1 MTILSRWMIGEGKLN
16 MRLENADVDEGKVT
30 LQKGGSVSFDTYF
43 NSFSEAIFKAKT
55 SVQKVYV
62 LAKVEGAV
70 RIEVYSSSRAND
82 GVKDT
87 LICQKED
94 LNTQKRTVE
103 VPFSLTDGSFVWCK
117 LIALSDRVKLFDG
130 GYGTLEE
137 KKRNVSLAVVI
148 CTFKREEYVKSN
160 VKSLCDFARRKEEDV
175 TVYVIDNGQTLKSE
189 DVEGALLFS
198 NKNLGGSGG
207 FTRGMIE
214 AYRAQK
220 HTHVLLMDDDIS
232 FSPEIVARTMRLL
245 EYANCEN
252 VAIGGGMLR
261 EDEPNVLYELGG
273 LWNGDRLHA
282 FYDDLDVS
290 QKDNLLFDRQDK
302 PDYCAWWYCCM
313 PIGVIDRHGLP
324 LALFIKNDDVEYG
337 MRCKELDWTFLNGVG
352 VYHSPFEAKYNASLE
367 YYIRRNEL
375 VSNCFTSKK
384 SGFKYYFKLV
394 RSVAYQ
400 LVAQRYFAIPYA
412 MKGYDDFLKGA
423 NYLASVDA
431 EKLNSE
437 LRKGMPKTYSKA
449 ELEQMGFDLSNHYA
463 SKPRS
468 VFLQTI
474 TLNGYLIPKFL
485 CKKDCKN
492 VRVIDSTTCK
502 PRDFFLSKKVLQYNP
517 LSETGFFTQEKFG
530 EVVKTGFLLL
540 GKAFKML
547 FKYGAAKRSF
557 LKEQKYLTS
566 FEFWTKTLGL

>member
-1 MTILSRWMIGEGKLN
+1 
-16 MRLENADVDEGKVT
+16 
-30 LQKGGSVSFDTYF
+30 
-43 NSFSEAIFKAKT
+43 
-55 SVQKVYV
+55 
-62 LAKVEGAV
+62 
-70 RIEVYSSSRAND
+70 
-82 GVKDT
+82 
-87 LICQKED
+87 
-94 LNTQKRTVE
+94 
-103 VPFSLTDGSFVWCK
+103 
-117 LIALSDRVKLFDG
+117 
-130 GYGTLEE
+130 
-137 KKRNVSLAVVI
+137 
-148 CTFKREEYVKSN
+148 
-160 VKSLCDFARRKEEDV
+160 
-175 TVYVIDNGQTLKSE
+175 
-189 DVEGALLFS
+189 
-198 NKNLGGSGG
+198 
-207 FTRGMIE
+207 
-214 AYRAQK
+214 
-220 HTHVLLMDDDIS
+220 
-232 FSPEIVARTMRLL
+232 
-245 EYANCEN
+245 
-252 VAIGGGMLR
+252 
-261 EDEPNVLYELGG
+261 
-273 LWNGDRLHA
+273 
-282 FYDDLDVS
+282 
-290 QKDNLLFDRQDK
+290 
-302 PDYCAWWYCCM
+302 M

-337 MRCKELDWTFLNGVG
+337 MRCNELDWTFLNGVG

-384 SGFKYYFKLV
+384 SGLKYYFKLV

-449 ELEQMGFDLSNHYA
+449 ELEQMGFDLSNLYE

-566 FEFWTKTLGL
+566 FEFWTKMLGL